1 MKKPLVAIDL
11 FAGAG
16 GLSEGLIASGINV
29 AVSVEL
35 HPDAALTHA
44 FNHPATTV
52 LCADMRSISMK
63 EIRRHV
69 QHRTGQA
76 TVDVVVGGPPCQG
89 FSSAGKQDI
98 KDPRNRLFRQYLD
111 AVKYFSPRMF
121 VFENVPGLS
130 KVKGGEVLRDILKGF
145 WKLGYEIHEVD
156 QGSKVGNM
164 DIPTIN
170 AVRYGVPQYRE
181 RLVLV
186 GWKRGCIDRSFLW
199 PRCKNSETR
208 IVPGAGKEHV
218 SVGDAIGDLS
228 FLVGGEECHRYML
241 PSSCVFQDER
251 RQGSDLVF
259 NHLAT
264 KHQKKTVDRFRR
276 LKPGA
281 TVRSI
286 PVEFRSGKQRIKRF
300 RKEDASW
307 TILGLP
313 DDYVHYQRHRIPTV
327 REMARLQ
334 SFDDDYVFMGKRTTS
349 ALNRRVDVP
358 QYTQVGNAVPPL
370 LARAIGGAI
379 NRSLSGATTDLRNLR
394 RRRAR
399 LRLIRGGSGF
409 TGYTLDPAARTEVL
423 LLDHHGHQCDIPICT
438 ENSSTEFAI
447 GRVSWAKKSKVG
459 RRARP
464 KTQVV
469 S

>member
-1 MKKPLVAIDL
+1 MVDFINAHHSLLVHNSSLAPTVSTGRQLKKPLVAIDL

-228 FLVGGEECHRYML
+228 FLVGGEECHR
-241 PSSCVFQDER
+241 
-251 RQGSDLVF
+251 
-259 NHLAT
+259 
-264 KHQKKTVDRFRR
+264 
-276 LKPGA
+276 
-281 TVRSI
+281 
-286 PVEFRSGKQRIKRF
+286 
-300 RKEDASW
+300 
-307 TILGLP
+307 
-313 DDYVHYQRHRIPTV
+313 
-327 REMARLQ
+327 
-334 SFDDDYVFMGKRTTS
+334 
-349 ALNRRVDVP
+349 
-358 QYTQVGNAVPPL
+358 
-370 LARAIGGAI
+370 
-379 NRSLSGATTDLRNLR
+379 
-394 RRRAR
+394 
-399 LRLIRGGSGF
+399 
-409 TGYTLDPAARTEVL
+409 
-423 LLDHHGHQCDIPICT
+423 
-438 ENSSTEFAI
+438 
-447 GRVSWAKKSKVG
+447 
-459 RRARP
+459 
-464 KTQVV
+464 
-469 S
+469 